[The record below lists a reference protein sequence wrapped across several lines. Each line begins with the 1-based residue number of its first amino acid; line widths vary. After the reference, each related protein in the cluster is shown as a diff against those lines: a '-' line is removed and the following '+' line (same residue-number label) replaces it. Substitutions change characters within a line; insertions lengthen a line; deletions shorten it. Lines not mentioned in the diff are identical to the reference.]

1 MKTST
6 FIGLSAVALA
16 VLVAVG
22 YGAWTAGMNA
32 GMSMGMATPQGA
44 STDVGA
50 ASASTQDPSTW
61 SMKQGFEA
69 TERHMRDGLKAGD
82 VDPVTGSKILYYHD
96 PMVPGKNFD
105 APGKS
110 PFMDMLLVPRYASGG
125 GAADT
130 GGVTVSPRVQ
140 QNLGLRTVEVTEG
153 RLDSAV
159 SVVGSVAWNE
169 RDQVLVSARSMGFV
183 ERLHVRATQDRVA
196 KGAPLADIY
205 VPSWVAA
212 QEEYLAVARMV
223 EQDAQLVPLREA
235 AKQRMRQAGMSPAQ
249 IERVVRDGSL
259 QPRFTLSAPLGGVVT
274 ELMVSEGATVM
285 PGMTLMRLQGTGSVW
300 AEGQVPESQSALL
313 KPGAEVSATS
323 PAAPGQTFTGRLQA
337 LLPSVDPATRTIK
350 ARLELANRQG
360 RLVPGMFVQMRL
372 ANPDAAMVLLL
383 PSDAVIHTGQ
393 RSVVMVAEGDGRF
406 TPVEVR
412 TGREVGDQ
420 TEILQGLQVGQKVV
434 RSGQFLIDSEASL
447 NGLLARLSPAQE
459 AGMDKPMQMTEQPGT
474 MPTAT
479 HQTPAEIKAVDG
491 DTVTLYHPAIPAL
504 KWPAMTMDFGLPPAD
519 KRPKGLA
526 AGQSVQI
533 EFEMRDGDIPQ
544 ITRIQPAASGAKP

>member
-6 FIGLSAVALA
+6 SIGLTAVALA
-16 VLVAVG
+16 ILSAVG

-32 GMSMGMATPQGA
+32 GMNMGTTTPQGA
-44 STDVGA
+44 PTE

-61 SMKQGFEA
+61 SMNQGFEA

-82 VDPVTGSKILYYHD
+82 MDPVTGSKILNYHD
-96 PMVPGKNFD
+96 PMVPGKNFN

-110 PFMDMLLVPRYASGG
+110 PFMDMLLVPRYAGSGG
-125 GAADT
+125 ATDT
-130 GGVTVSPRVQ
+130 GGVTVSSRVQ

-153 RLDSAV
+153 RLDSPV
-159 SVVGSVAWNE
+159 SVVGNVAWNE

-212 QEEYLAVARMV
+212 QEEYLAVARMA

-235 AKQRMRQAGMSPAQ
+235 AQQRMRQAGMSPAQ
-249 IERVVRDGSL
+249 IDHVVRSGNL

-300 AEGQVPESQSALL
+300 AEGQVPESQVAQL

-350 ARLELANRQG
+350 ARLELANPQG

-372 ANPDAAMVLLL
+372 ANPDAGKVLLL

-393 RSVVMVAEGDGRF
+393 RSVVMLAEGDGRF
-406 TPVEVR
+406 SPVEVR
-412 TGREVGDQ
+412 TGREAGDQ
-420 TEILQGLQVGQKVV
+420 TEILQGLQAGQKVV
-434 RSGQFLIDSEASL
+434 RSGQFLVDSEASL
-447 NGLLARLSPAQE
+447 NGLLARLSPAPE
-459 AGMDKPMQMTEQPGT
+459 AGMDKPMAMPEPNNT
-474 MPTAT
+474 MPAET
-479 HQTPAEIKAVDG
+479 HQTPAKVKEVDG
-491 DTVTLYHPAIPAL
+491 DTVTLDHPAIPAL
-504 KWPAMTMDFGLPPAD
+504 KWPAMTMDFGLPPVD
-519 KRPKGLA
+519 QRPKDLS
-526 AGQSVQI
+526 AGQSVVI

-544 ITRIQPAASGAKP
+544 ITRIQPATPGAKP

>member
-1 MKTST
+1 MNTST
-6 FIGLSAVALA
+6 SIGLTAAALA
-16 VLVAVG
+16 ILGAVG

-32 GMSMGMATPQGA
+32 GMNMGMATPQGA
-44 STDVGA
+44 PTE

-61 SMKQGFEA
+61 SMNQGFEA

-82 VDPVTGSKILYYHD
+82 MDPVTGSKILNYHD
-96 PMVPGKNFD
+96 PMVPGKNFN

-110 PFMDMLLVPRYASGG
+110 PFMDMLLVPRYAGSGG
-125 GAADT
+125 ATDT
-130 GGVTVSPRVQ
+130 GGVTVSSRVQ

-153 RLDSAV
+153 RLDSPV
-159 SVVGSVAWNE
+159 SVVGNVAWNE

-183 ERLHVRATQDRVA
+183 ERLRVRATQDRVA

-212 QEEYLAVARMV
+212 QEEYLAVARMA

-235 AKQRMRQAGMSPAQ
+235 AQQRMRQAGMSPAQ
-249 IERVVRDGSL
+249 IDHVVRSGNL

-350 ARLELANRQG
+350 ARLELANPQG

-372 ANPDAAMVLLL
+372 ANPDAGKVLLL

-393 RSVVMVAEGDGRF
+393 RSVVMLAEGDGRF
-406 TPVEVR
+406 SPVEVR
-412 TGREVGDQ
+412 TGREAGDQ
-420 TEILQGLQVGQKVV
+420 TEILQGLHAGQKVV
-434 RSGQFLIDSEASL
+434 RSGQFLVDSEASL
-447 NGLLARLSPAQE
+447 NGLLARLSPAPE
-459 AGMDKPMQMTEQPGT
+459 AGMDKPMAMPEPNNT
-474 MPTAT
+474 MPAET
-479 HQTPAEIKAVDG
+479 HQTPAKVKEVDG
-491 DTVTLYHPAIPAL
+491 DTVTLDHPAIPAL
-504 KWPAMTMDFGLPPAD
+504 KWPAMTMDFGLPPVD
-519 KRPKGLA
+519 QRPKDLS
-526 AGQSVQI
+526 AGQSVVI

-544 ITRIQPAASGAKP
+544 ITRIQPATPGAKP